1 MIICLII
8 EMHSIHFFVFFTLAY
23 DGKFHH
29 HSAKKMSVH
38 KQNAEIRS
46 ELVRGGRKREAR
58 DRERMGECR
67 DAEEE

>member
-1 MIICLII
+1 MSDNRNAFHTLLRI
-8 EMHSIHFFVFFTLAY
+8 FTLAY
-23 DGKFHH
+23 DGRFHH

>member
-1 MIICLII
+1 MSDNRNAFHTLLRI
-8 EMHSIHFFVFFTLAY
+8 FTL
-23 DGKFHH
+23 GRFHH